1 MAKFDP
7 YGINT
12 PQLITKKFVTG
23 NPHACAKFGANP
35 FMGASGEMGK
45 IQLKFSYL
53 FQ

>member
-7 YGINT
+7 HGINN

-35 FMGASGEMGK
+35 FMGLLGK
-45 IQLKFSYL
+45 WVKYN
-53 FQ
+53 